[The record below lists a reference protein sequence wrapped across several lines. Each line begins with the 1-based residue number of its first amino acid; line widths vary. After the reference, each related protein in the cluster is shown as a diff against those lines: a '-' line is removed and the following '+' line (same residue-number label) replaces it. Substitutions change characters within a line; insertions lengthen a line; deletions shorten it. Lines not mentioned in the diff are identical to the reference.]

1 MQRNVSVIIS
11 HYHSLECLQKVLW
24 GYCTQTYRN
33 FELIIVV
40 PRQSERGVVTL
51 IDEVKNLVF
60 YPIHLIVSELE
71 LPMKEL
77 NAVVNTDYLV
87 FTDAQAIPRQDFVAK
102 HLQYREQ
109 GYWLQGSVDSIS
121 GNTFNAIAKE
131 SIFTGV
137 AFENRWLKKRGGRLS
152 SINDPLY
159 NWGWKA
165 ALWAVF
171 TFSKPVFSISNAS
184 FWKSDLRYL
193 ESESSNELQQ
203 HLNRVKK
210 LKSRNLA
217 YRTTVL
223 TL

>member
-71 LPMKEL
+71 LPMKEV

-87 FTDAQAIPRQDFVAK
+87 FTNAQAIPRQDFVAK

-109 GYWLQGSVDSIS
+109 GYWLQGSADSIPR
-121 GNTFNAIAKE
+121 NVFNEIQKE

-165 ALWAVF
+165 ALWAAF
-171 TFSKPVFSISNAS
+171 TFSKPVFKINNAS

-203 HLNRVKK
+203 HLGRVKK
-210 LKSRNLA
+210 LKSRNLS

-223 TL
+223 TF